1 MYAADTCYLRFSL
14 HIDGNVG
21 IAADD
26 QIAFIHHEDAD
37 RPFVLIGR
45 GGFRIDGQLGAGA
58 VAEDIQVFAA
68 EYALRVAVCLDCYG
82 VFAGQVDLPIMRVA
96 AVVLDS
102 AAGVVAQLQHVNAA
116 AAGIVRNEM
125 GVAAAF
131 RSRVADRFCIAVVV
145 EAGAAI
151 AAQFHTAVDFDFVIV
166 LDGKGFFGY
175 GKKI

>member
-1 MYAADTCYLRFSL
+1 MYAADACYLRFSL

-96 AVVLDS
+96 AVVLNS

-116 AAGIVRNEM
+116 ASGMKWE
-125 GVAAAF
+125 
-131 RSRVADRFCIAVVV
+131 
-145 EAGAAI
+145 
-151 AAQFHTAVDFDFVIV
+151 
-166 LDGKGFFGY
+166 
-175 GKKI
+175 